1 MDNYI
6 FGLRPVYEAIK
17 AGQEIDKVMIKNNLM
32 GEFSGELINEI
43 RKAGIQM
50 QYVPQEK
57 LDKVCNKNHQGVIA
71 YISPVSYHNL
81 EEVVTAV
88 FENARVPLIVLL
100 DSITDV
106 RNFGAIARTC
116 ECAGVDAIV
125 IPLSNSVRITE
136 DAIKTSAGAL
146 YNIPVCRE
154 ANLVDSIL
162 LLTQLGIEV
171 VAISEKAE
179 RSIFE
184 VDFTGPIAIVLGA
197 EDTGV
202 STSVL
207 KRSSK
212 KAKIP
217 MVGKTESLNVS
228 VSAAISVYEAV
239 RQRGV

>member
-17 AGQEIDKVMIKNNLM
+17 AGKEIDKVMLKNNLM
-32 GEFSGELINEI
+32 GELSGELISEL
-43 RKAGIQM
+43 RKKGIHM

-71 YISPVSYHNL
+71 FISPVSYHNL
-81 EEVVTAV
+81 EEVVSAV
-88 FENARVPLIVLL
+88 FEDGRTPLIVLL

-116 ECAGVDAIV
+116 ECAGADAIV
-125 IPLSNSVRITE
+125 IPSSNSVRITE

-162 LLTQLGIEV
+162 LLNQMGVEV
-171 VAISEKAE
+171 AAITEKAE
-179 RSIFE
+179 RSLFE
-184 VDFTGPIAIVLGA
+184 LDMTVPLAIVLGS
-197 EDTGV
+197 EDTGISV
-202 STSVL
+202 SVL
-207 KRSSK
+207 KRCGK

-228 VSAAISVYEAV
+228 VSAALAVYEAV
-239 RQRGV
+239 RQRGI

>member
-6 FGLRPVYEAIK
+6 FGLRPVIEALK
-17 AGQEIDKVMIKNNLM
+17 AGQEIDKVMIKNNL
-32 GEFSGELINEI
+32 SGELSSELMTAL
-43 RKAGIQM
+43 RKSGVQI

-57 LDKVCNKNHQGVIA
+57 LDKVCDKNHQGVIA
-71 YISPVSYHNL
+71 YISPVAYQNL

-88 FENARVPLIVLL
+88 FEAGKVPLIVLL

-125 IPLSNSVRITE
+125 IPSSNSVRITE

-154 ANLVDSIL
+154 ANLVDSIML
-162 LLTQLGIEV
+162 LDQLGIVV
-171 VAISEKAE
+171 VAITEKAE
-179 RSIFE
+179 RSLYE
-184 VDFTGPIAIVLGA
+184 VDFTEPTAIVLGA
-197 EDTGV
+197 EDTGI
-202 STSVL
+202 SSSIL

-228 VSAAISVYEAV
+228 VSAALAVYEAV
-239 RQRGV
+239 RQRGL

>member
-17 AGQEIDKVMIKNNLM
+17 AGKEIDKVMLKNNLM
-32 GEFSGELINEI
+32 GELSGELISEL
-43 RKAGIQM
+43 RKKGIHM

-71 YISPVSYHNL
+71 FISPVSYHNL
-81 EEVVTAV
+81 EEVVSDV
-88 FENARVPLIVLL
+88 FEDGRTPLIVLL

-116 ECAGVDAIV
+116 ECAGADAIV
-125 IPLSNSVRITE
+125 IPSSNSVRITE

-162 LLTQLGIEV
+162 LLNQMGVEV
-171 VAISEKAE
+171 AAITEKAE
-179 RSIFE
+179 RSLFE
-184 VDFTGPIAIVLGA
+184 LDMTVPLAIVLGS
-197 EDTGV
+197 EDTGISV
-202 STSVL
+202 SVL
-207 KRSSK
+207 KRCGK

-228 VSAAISVYEAV
+228 VSAALAVYEAV
-239 RQRGV
+239 RQRGI